1 MSRLEWMAVYFL
13 RFARHLFF
21 RNRLPA
27 TGFQKLS
34 ARLRGHGLTTN
45 SPTEHLQTVQD
56 VSAEDTLIA
65 NKVRLQAAGI
75 LLSIQV
81 DPDTEVQGW
90 RGTARHASH
99 PTSPALSNGA
109 VESLTVCPRQRGGV
123 RSRVGD
129 DSMQGQSRRAAHRPD
144 LKSEER

>member
-1 MSRLEWMAVYFL
+1 QA
-13 RFARHLFF
+13 AHLS
-21 RNRLPA
+21 LTASDLDGVVSA
-27 TGFQKLS
+27 TQKPRWIDHQFS
-34 ARLRGHGLTTN
+34 DRA
-45 SPTEHLQTVQD
+45 SEQHLQTVQN

-99 PTSPALSNGA
+99 PTWPALSNGEL
-109 VESLTVCPRQRGGV
+109 ESLTVCPRQRGGV

-129 DSMQGQSRRAAHRPD
+129 DSIQDQSRRAAHRSE
-144 LKSEER
+144 LKNEDR

>member
-1 MSRLEWMAVYFL
+1 MAVYFL

-99 PTSPALSNGA
+99 PTWPALSNG
-109 VESLTVCPRQRGGV
+109 ELEEDK
-123 RSRVGD
+123 GD
-129 DSMQGQSRRAAHRPD
+129 AD
-144 LKSEER
+144 LKGVPSPDPGRLYANHLPQRRGDGR